1 MRLFHRLI
9 FLSGL
14 LLLVG
19 CSDPEPIKIGF
30 IGGTSGRVA
39 DLGIAGR
46 NGFLLAVEQQNK
58 QGGINGHPIEVIL
71 KDDQQNPEEAKKGI
85 TELINANVDA
95 IIGPMTS
102 AMAMATVD
110 QANKAKTVM
119 MACTVTT
126 DKLTAIDDYFLRPLS
141 AINSHSAKA
150 AKHLANKHPE
160 VSKITIVID
169 LGNEAYTRDWANGFN
184 SEYTKD
190 GSKKTTFETFAS
202 SNDTDFSSLAD
213 SIIETTPNAVV
224 LVMNSVDAA
233 LLTKQL
239 KQIKPDLIMLAAEW
253 AGTERLIELGGSYV
267 QGLYVAQY
275 INRESQTPR
284 FVKFK
289 NEYLQRFQQ
298 EPGFPAMYCYNSTTM
313 VLAALKQRKGDHS
326 LKHSLLSLDNFQGV
340 QGTVVMDRFGDAQS
354 ISYMTQ
360 IKNGQFVVMGE

>member
-1 MRLFHRLI
+1 MRLSLRLVL
-9 FLSGL
+9 LSGL
-14 LLLVG
+14 LLLIG

-58 QGGINGHPIEVIL
+58 RGGIDGHPIEVIL
-71 KDDQQNPEEAKKGI
+71 KDDQQNPEVAKKGI
-85 TELINANVDA
+85 SELLNANVDA
-95 IIGPMTS
+95 VIGPMTS

-110 QANKAKTVM
+110 QMNKAETVM

-126 DKLTAIDDYFLRPLS
+126 DKLTALDDYFLRPLS

-150 AKHLANKHPE
+150 AKLLTNKHPE
-160 VSKITIVID
+160 VSQLTIVID

-184 SEYTKD
+184 SEFTKNA
-190 GSKKTTFETFAS
+190 SKKVISETFAS

-213 SIIETTPNAVV
+213 SIIGTSPEAVV

-233 LLTKQL
+233 LLNKQL
-239 KQIKPDLIMLAAEW
+239 KQIKPNLVMLAAEW

-267 QGLYVAQY
+267 EGLYVAQY
-275 INRESQTPR
+275 INRESETPR
-284 FVKFK
+284 FIKFK

-298 EPGFPAMYCYNSTTM
+298 EPGFPAMYCYNSATM
-313 VLAALKQRKGDHS
+313 VMAALKQRKSGHS
-326 LKHSLLSLDNFQGV
+326 LKQSLLALNNFQGV
-340 QGTVVMDRFGDAQS
+340 QGVVAMDRFGDTQS
-354 ISYMTQ
+354 ITYMTQ

>member
-1 MRLFHRLI
+1 MRLFHQLAL
-9 FLSGL
+9 LSG

-58 QGGINGHPIEVIL
+58 RGGINGHPIEVIL
-71 KDDQQNPEEAKKGI
+71 KDDQQNPEAAKKGI
-85 TELINANVDA
+85 SELLNANVDA
-95 IIGPMTS
+95 VIGPMTS
-102 AMAMATVD
+102 AIAMATVD
-110 QANKAKTVM
+110 QINKAETVM

-150 AKHLANKHPE
+150 AKHLADTHPE
-160 VSKITIVID
+160 VSQVTIVVD
-169 LGNEAYTRDWANGFN
+169 LGNEAYTRDWEKGFS
-184 SEYTKD
+184 SEYTKNA
-190 GSKKTTFETFAS
+190 SKKVTPETFAS
-202 SNDTDFSSLAD
+202 SNDTNFSSLAE
-213 SIIETTPNAVV
+213 SIIGTSPDAVV

-233 LLTKQL
+233 LLNKQL
-239 KQIKPDLIMLAAEW
+239 KQFKPELVMLAAEW

-267 QGLYVAQY
+267 EGLYVAQY
-275 INRESQTPR
+275 INRASETPI

-289 NEYLQRFQQ
+289 KEYLARFQQ
-298 EPGFPAMYCYNSTTM
+298 EPGFPAMYCYNATTM
-313 VLAALKQRKGDHS
+313 VMAALTHRNNSES
-326 LKHSLLSLDNFQGV
+326 LKDSLLSLDNFQGV
-340 QGTVVMDRFGDAQS
+340 QGIVAMDRFGDAQS

-360 IKNGQFVVMGE
+360 IQNGQFVVMDE